1 MPYKKQNFKDGE
13 VLYASQL
20 EKIED
25 GIIENFAE
33 LEKYY
38 SLADLVHPK
47 STFITFLTFSGHVF
61 WS

>member
-13 VLYASQL
+13 VLHASQL
-20 EKIED
+20 EKMED

-38 SLADLVHPK
+38 SLADLVP
-47 STFITFLTFSGHVF
+47 LTEAEILEICKTKGK
-61 WS
+61 

>member
-1 MPYKKQNFKDGE
+1 MPYKKQDFKNGD
-13 VLYASQL
+13 VLTASHL

-38 SLADLVHPK
+38 SLADLVP
-47 STFITFLTFSGHVF
+47 LTEAEILEICKTKGK
-61 WS
+61 

>member
-1 MPYKKQNFKDGE
+1 MPYKKQNFKDGD
-13 VLYASQL
+13 VFVASHL

-38 SLADLVHPK
+38 SLADLIP
-47 STFITFLTFSGHVF
+47 LTEVEILEICKTKGK
-61 WS
+61 

>member
-20 EKIED
+20 EKLED

-33 LEKYY
+33 LKKYY
-38 SLADLVHPK
+38 SLADLIP
-47 STFITFLTFSGHVF
+47 LTEAEILKICKTKGK
-61 WS
+61 

>member
-1 MPYKKQNFKDGE
+1 MPYKKQDFKNGD
-13 VLYASQL
+13 VLTASHL

-38 SLADLVHPK
+38 SLADLIP
-47 STFITFLTFSGHVF
+47 LTEAEILEICKTKGK
-61 WS
+61 